1 MPAPKKLS
9 PGNGPCDYV
18 GAELRTVREQAALT
32 HQQLGDLIGYT
43 GSYIGALE
51 RGDRPPTPPVL
62 KAYDKH
68 FKTDGRFLRMT
79 ELLKWEPFPGW
90 FHAWLEIEQAAK
102 SLRNFQPLVMPG
114 LLQTQ
119 AYASAILRCQRPSAS
134 EEEIMGQVDGRMRR
148 QEILSHKTPPHL
160 FAIIDEAVFMR
171 PLGGHLVMAE
181 QCEHLIEMAGRP
193 NITIQVLPLELG
205 MHRGLEGAF
214 VIAELSDDADMVYRD
229 MLGEG
234 QVTDDLSFV
243 SMTREVWESLR
254 DDALNRRASIE
265 MVQKWANTWKSAS

>member
-1 MPAPKKLS
+1 MPSPKKLS
-9 PGNGPCDYV
+9 PGDSPRDYV
-18 GAELRTVREQAALT
+18 GVELRTAREQAGLT

-51 RGDRPPTPPVL
+51 RADRPPTPPAL
-62 KAYDKH
+62 KAYDKY
-68 FKTDGRFLRMT
+68 FKTDGRFSRMT

-90 FHAWLEIEQAAK
+90 FHAWLEIEQIART
-102 SLRNFQPLVMPG
+102 LRNFQPLVMPG
-114 LLQTQ
+114 LLQTR
-119 AYASAILRCQRPSAS
+119 AYARTILRCQRPDASS
-134 EEEIMGQVDGRMRR
+134 EEIEAQVDGRMRR
-148 QEILSHKTPPHL
+148 QEILTRDNAPHL

-171 PLGGHLVMAE
+171 PLGGHNVMAE
-181 QCEHLIEMAGRP
+181 QCEQLIEMAGRS
-193 NITIQVLPLELG
+193 NITVQVLPLELG

-214 VIAELSDDADMVYRD
+214 VIAELPDDPDVVYRD

-234 QVTDDLSFV
+234 QVNDDPAFV

-265 MVQKWANTWKSAS
+265 VVQKWANTWKNAG